1 MLTINIRICIRWRLG
16 GWKKKTGR
24 EEKKERKPREVRNSF
39 FKFME
44 RERERLRRQG
54 RFGTAANYL
63 TARNS
68 FRAFLEGRDL
78 SFGQL
83 SRRLMADY
91 QDWLKRKG
99 ISPNTSSCYM
109 RALRAVYNKAVDE
122 GLTRQAYPFKGV
134 YTGVEKTRKRNLGEK
149 ILRDMERLR
158 PVESALRLA
167 RDLFLFSFLACGMPF
182 VDMAFLKKEQLRE
195 GYLVYRRH
203 KTGKQVVV
211 KLDTRMYDII
221 HRYERS
227 ESPYLFPVVR
237 PEADAAE
244 AYRQYR
250 RGVCRYNRLLKRL
263 GRLVGCSASL
273 SSYAARHSWATQASA
288 SNVGLGVISKALGH
302 TQLRTTQVYINDVN
316 DSEVER
322 ANRRI
327 MRKVF
332 GKTEKRER
340 VK

>member
-1 MLTINIRICIRWRLG
+1 
-16 GWKKKTGR
+16 
-24 EEKKERKPREVRNSF
+24 
-39 FKFME
+39 
-44 RERERLRRQG
+44 
-54 RFGTAANYL
+54 
-63 TARNS
+63 
-68 FRAFLEGRDL
+68 
-78 SFGQL
+78 
-83 SRRLMADY
+83 MADY
-91 QDWLKRKG
+91 QDWLRRKG

-273 SSYAARHSWATQASA
+273 SSYAARHSWASQASA

-322 ANRRI
+322 ANRQI

-332 GKTEKRER
+332 GKIGENEG
-340 VK
+340 

>member
-1 MLTINIRICIRWRLG
+1 MNR
-16 GWKKKTGR
+16 
-24 EEKKERKPREVRNSF
+24 KKESLTVYMSSLILQLEA
-39 FKFME
+39 E
-44 RERERLRRQG
+44 G
-54 RFGTAANYL
+54 RMGTAHVYRGALNRVL
-63 TARNS
+63 DFMGGAP
-68 FRAFLEGRDL
+68 L
-78 SFGQL
+78 SF
-83 SRRLMADY
+83 ADVTPL
-91 QDWLKRKG
+91 WLKAFQTYLLGRQLHW
-99 ISPNTSSCYM
+99 NTVSTYM
-109 RALRAVYNKAVDE
+109 RMLRAVYFRAVDL
-122 GLTRQAYPFKGV
+122 GFAPFRPRLFKGV
-134 YTGVEKTRKRNLGEK
+134 YTGVVKTRKRNLGEK

-211 KLDTRMYDII
+211 KLDNRMYDII

-273 SSYAARHSWATQASA
+273 SSYAARHSWASQASA
-288 SNVGLGVISKALGH
+288 NNVGLGVISKALGH

-332 GKTEKRER
+332 GKIGEIKEG
-340 VK
+340 

>member
-16 GWKKKTGR
+16 GWKKKETGR
-24 EEKKERKPREVRNSF
+24 EEKERKSRALRNSF

-44 RERERLRRQG
+44 RERERLRCQG

-63 TARNS
+63 TAKNS

-91 QDWLKRKG
+91 QDWLRRKG

-211 KLDTRMYDII
+211 KLDNRMYDII
-221 HRYERS
+221 QRYERS

-263 GRLVGCSASL
+263 GRLIGCPASL
-273 SSYAARHSWATQASA
+273 SSYAARHSWASQASA
-288 SNVGLGVISKALGH
+288 NNVGLGVISKALGH

-316 DSEVER
+316 DSAVER

-332 GKTEKRER
+332 GKTGEIKEG
-340 VK
+340 

>member
-1 MLTINIRICIRWRLG
+1 
-16 GWKKKTGR
+16 
-24 EEKKERKPREVRNSF
+24 
-39 FKFME
+39 
-44 RERERLRRQG
+44 
-54 RFGTAANYL
+54 
-63 TARNS
+63 
-68 FRAFLEGRDL
+68 
-78 SFGQL
+78 
-83 SRRLMADY
+83 
-91 QDWLKRKG
+91 
-99 ISPNTSSCYM
+99 
-109 RALRAVYNKAVDE
+109 
-122 GLTRQAYPFKGV
+122 
-134 YTGVEKTRKRNLGEK
+134 
-149 ILRDMERLR
+149 
-158 PVESALRLA
+158 
-167 RDLFLFSFLACGMPF
+167 MPF

-211 KLDTRMYDII
+211 KLDNRMYDII
-221 HRYERS
+221 QRYERS

-273 SSYAARHSWATQASA
+273 SSYAARHSWASQASA
-288 SNVGLGVISKALGH
+288 NNVGLGVISKALGH

-332 GKTEKRER
+332 GKIGEIKEG
-340 VK
+340 

>member
-1 MLTINIRICIRWRLG
+1 MLTINIRICVRWNLG
-16 GWKKKTGR
+16 GWKKKETGR
-24 EEKKERKPREVRNSF
+24 EEKERKSRALRNSF

-44 RERERLRRQG
+44 RERERLSRQG

-63 TARNS
+63 TAKNS

-91 QDWLKRKG
+91 QDWLRRKG

-149 ILRDMERLR
+149 TLRDMERLR

-211 KLDTRMYDII
+211 KLDNRMYDII
-221 HRYERS
+221 QRYEVPRV
-227 ESPYLFPVVR
+227 PTCFLWCARR
-237 PEADAAE
+237 PMPP
-244 AYRQYR
+244 
-250 RGVCRYNRLLKRL
+250 RLT
-263 GRLVGCSASL
+263 ASIGGA
-273 SSYAARHSWATQASA
+273 SVATTAC
-288 SNVGLGVISKALGH
+288 
-302 TQLRTTQVYINDVN
+302 
-316 DSEVER
+316 
-322 ANRRI
+322 
-327 MRKVF
+327 
-332 GKTEKRER
+332 
-340 VK
+340 

>member
-44 RERERLRRQG
+44 RERERLRCQG

-63 TARNS
+63 TAKNS

-91 QDWLKRKG
+91 QDWLRRKG

-332 GKTEKRER
+332 GKIGEIKEG
-340 VK
+340 

>member
-44 RERERLRRQG
+44 RERERLSRQG

-99 ISPNTSSCYM
+99 VSPNTSSCYM
-109 RALRAVYNKAVDE
+109 RAVYNKAVDE

-158 PVESALRLA
+158 PMESALRLA

-273 SSYAARHSWATQASA
+273 SSYAARHSWASQASA

>member
-1 MLTINIRICIRWRLG
+1 MLTINIRICVRWNLG
-16 GWKKKTGR
+16 GWKKKETGR
-24 EEKKERKPREVRNSF
+24 EEKERKSRASRNSF

-44 RERERLRRQG
+44 RERERLSRQG

-68 FRAFLEGRDL
+68 FRTFLEGRDL

-149 ILRDMERLR
+149 TLREMERLR
-158 PVESALRLA
+158 PMESALRLA

-211 KLDTRMYDII
+211 KLDARMYEII
-221 HRYERS
+221 RRYERS
-227 ESPYLFPVVR
+227 ESPYLFPVVH
-237 PEADAAE
+237 PDADAAE

-250 RGVCRYNRLLKRL
+250 RGVCRYNRQLKRL
-263 GRLVGCSASL
+263 GRLVGCPARL
-273 SSYAARHSWATQASA
+273 SSYAARHSWASQASA

-316 DSEVER
+316 DSAVER
-322 ANRRI
+322 ANRQI

-332 GKTEKRER
+332 GEIG
-340 VK
+340 VKEG